1 MKRATGK
8 SNLNIVRDYV
18 AGNRPFIQVGYDP
31 NLNNSTRKEG
41 EEWEDGQGNK
51 WIWKNG
57 SKIKVPKIAKI
68 IIEKVDYCWRTPG
81 ARSNADAFAASS
93 FRSAHVLCLC
103 STTN

>member
-18 AGNRPFIQVGYDP
+18 DGNRPFIQVGYDP

-51 WIWKNG
+51 WIWKKDMDNN
-57 SKIKVPKIAKI
+57 
-68 IIEKVDYCWRTPG
+68 WRDHMNRTLEF
-81 ARSNADAFAASS
+81 RKNDANQN
-93 FRSAHVLCLC
+93 
-103 STTN
+103 T